1 MALWASRW
9 VKKQQN
15 EGIRKRTDG
24 AEAGW
29 AALAPWQLDTAVPS
43 VLASHRALPT
53 PVPQPG
59 SLLQEKIATGNKRK
73 TWGIKMDSFQLKLPY
88 CNFVSYQWQT
98 KVHGSLTDKEMSF
111 WAKCSVQIFDFL
123 ACSVQMVLFCS
134 VFWSGGRKAISETVT
149 VKARIDQ
156 RHTRLPECMRMY
168 RIIAGNPHTRV
179 RTLRRIFS
187 KAICWRHYQVH
198 LEQWF
203 VWLIRNL
210 PCCCWMPV
218 KTRNI
223 LFTRCKE
230 KRLLNNKMF
239 HYIPACYINL
249 GMLLYIKKLCPL
261 HFLPQSLLY
270 RDVHNA
276 LPPTLQER

>member
-1 MALWASRW
+1 MQCPDGTFLLHVA
-9 VKKQQN
+9 
-15 EGIRKRTDG
+15 IRRQKGHFRN
-24 AEAGW
+24 
-29 AALAPWQLDTAVPS
+29 S
-43 VLASHRALPT
+43 
-53 PVPQPG
+53 
-59 SLLQEKIATGNKRK
+59 
-73 TWGIKMDSFQLKLPY
+73 DSESQDR
-88 CNFVSYQWQT
+88 S
-98 KVHGSLTDKEMSF
+98 
-111 WAKCSVQIFDFL
+111 
-123 ACSVQMVLFCS
+123 
-134 VFWSGGRKAISETVT
+134 
-149 VKARIDQ
+149 

-168 RIIAGNPHTRV
+168 RIIAGNPYMRV
-179 RTLRRIFS
+179 RSLRRIFS

-230 KRLLNNKMF
+230 KRLPNNKMF

-261 HFLPQSLLY
+261 HFFLQSLLQ
-270 RDVHNA
+270 RWAQCASPH
-276 LPPTLQER
+276 PTGKIIFLLQHSTNPAANSPCEPEWYWHGGVESGKKPGIFWWNT